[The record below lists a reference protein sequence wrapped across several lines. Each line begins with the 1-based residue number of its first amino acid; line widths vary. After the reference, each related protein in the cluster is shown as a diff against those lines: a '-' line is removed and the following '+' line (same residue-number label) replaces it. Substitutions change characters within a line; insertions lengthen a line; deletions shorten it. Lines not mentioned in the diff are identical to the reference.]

1 MFKLC
6 DRALLCVS
14 MCMSFSLCMSLYR
27 RFNGRLS
34 SWTWVI
40 RHRNV
45 SILDF
50 IAAKVD
56 GGDMCMTG
64 AMRSAKPQSNCHH
77 QQTNTQLF
85 TGRLPPNQ
93 QCQSTEGKPLCL
105 SL

>member
-14 MCMSFSLCMSLYR
+14 MCMSLYR

-34 SWTWVI
+34 RWTWVI
-40 RHRNV
+40 RYRNV
-45 SILDF
+45 LILDF
-50 IAAKVD
+50 AAKVD
-56 GGDMCMTG
+56 GGGMCMTG
-64 AMRSAKPQSNCHH
+64 ATRSAKPQSNCHH